1 MHNLE
6 LLIFMGNKV
15 TYMPR
20 QYKQTRLLFTALL
33 AVLFAATGCGGQKIQ
48 SEQSKTSIE
57 GPMSFEHKQPN
68 VTQAQRQELLSAI
81 WEAEQKVQHATQRIK
96 ISYIKNQP
104 VHTYMDF
111 TSKKQLHDYYVQ
123 NWSEQLATQLTHETI
138 DLNYSMPDQKLAVN
152 PTFRQISPLSMKLPQ
167 TRITSYYKN
176 TAIVEYL
183 GTVETGQKYR
193 IQYTLM
199 KNNENDRWIVAH
211 KAISQGGI
219 GPYSGNKKE
228 R

>member
-1 MHNLE
+1 MHNLG

-20 QYKQTRLLFTALL
+20 QHKQTRFLFTALL
-33 AVLFAATGCGGQKIQ
+33 AVSFAATGCGGQKIQ
-48 SEQSKTSIE
+48 GEQGKTPIE
-57 GPMSFEHKQPN
+57 GPMSFEREQSN
-68 VTQAQRQELLSAI
+68 VTRAQRQELLSAI
-81 WEAEQKVQHATQRIK
+81 REAEQKVQHTTQRIK
-96 ISYIKNQP
+96 VSYIKNQP

-111 TSKKQLHDYYVQ
+111 TSKKQLHDYYAQ
-123 NWSEQLATQLTHETI
+123 NWSEQLATQLTHETV
-138 DLNYSMPDQKLAVN
+138 DLNYSIPGQNLAVN

-176 TAIVEYL
+176 TAIAEYM
-183 GTVETGQKYR
+183 GTVDTGQKYR

-219 GPYSGNKKE
+219 GPYIGNKKE